1 MLYDIV
7 RFQIRF
13 RDLDFYMSRAASFKI
28 SIFIICNVLL
38 TSIKSQNII
47 GIDLLDNQKSY
58 EIPFE
63 LVQGHIIVEVLFGG
77 ILPLKF
83 IFDTGAQH
91 TVLFESSYAMV
102 MGYKPER
109 QIPIMGADL
118 SDELMAGIFRNIRM
132 KLGPTRAVLRDII
145 VLQENFLKLE
155 NILGVNV
162 VGMIGTDYFR
172 NLIIKIDYEKNKIIL
187 YDTRNA
193 NIDKLTSGYQE
204 SDSKFSDGKVYVV
217 ANVKID
223 ESTQSLR
230 LLLDT
235 GASLPLLIN
244 TGTDSL
250 LKVPEKKYSTILGY
264 GLSGPVM
271 GYLGKVNS
279 LENEVFDLKDMIS
292 YFQDDEYTIIGNV
305 NDVRNGLIGN
315 LTLSKYHIIINYF
328 TQKLYL
334 KPNKY
339 YKKPTKFDLSGMS
352 LQAFGK
358 NFNQFIVKSVIE
370 NGPADRAGIKVE
382 DEIVKIGFWS
392 SWRYNLGQLAG
403 KFSSKPDKV
412 IKLKIKRGNIIF
424 PVVLKLENYL

>member
-1 MLYDIV
+1 MLIV
-7 RFQIRF
+7 RELIFKVRNF
-13 RDLDFYMSRAASFKI
+13 HYYMGKRASFKI
-28 SIFIICNVLL
+28 SVFLICTLLL
-38 TSIKSQNII
+38 TNVRSQNII
-47 GIDLLDNQKSY
+47 GIDLLDNEKSY

-63 LVQGHIIVEVLFGG
+63 LVQGHIIVEVIFGG

-83 IFDTGAQH
+83 IFDSGAQH

-102 MGYKPER
+102 LGYKPER
-109 QIPIMGADL
+109 QIPIMGADM
-118 SDELMAGIFRNIRM
+118 SDELMAGIFRNVRM
-132 KLGPTRAVLRDII
+132 KLGPTRGVLRDII

-162 VGMIGTDYFR
+162 VGMVGTDYFR
-172 NLIIKIDYEKNKIIL
+172 NLILKIDYERNKIIL
-187 YDTRNA
+187 YDTRNT
-193 NIDKLTSGYQE
+193 NFERLTHGYLE
-204 SDSKFSDGKVYVV
+204 SNSSFTDGKAYVL
-217 ANVKID
+217 ADVKID
-223 ESTQSLR
+223 ENVQRLK

-250 LKVPEKKYSTILGY
+250 LKVPEKKFSTILGY

-279 LENEVFDLKDMIS
+279 LENEVFDLKNMIS
-292 YFQDDEYTIIGNV
+292 YFQDDAYSIIGNT

-328 TQKLYL
+328 TQKLYI

-382 DEIVKIGFWS
+382 DEIVKVGNWAA
-392 SWRYNLGQLAG
+392 WRYNLGQIAEKL
-403 KFSSKPDKV
+403 SSKPEKI
-412 IKLKIKRGNIIF
+412 IKLKIKRSNMII
-424 PVVLKLENYL
+424 PVELKLENYL